1 MTRWNIETVFFM
13 GVSLERRDVDF
24 KADALNI
31 ITGASGTGKSTLIK
45 AIDYCLGSSKCELP
59 AHVRRRSV
67 AVGVKWVSDETEMIV
82 GRIIPPVGQRTST
95 HMFAAAGRKLVLPAT
110 VDAFDGATT
119 LEAAKAFIER
129 AFGIGDLGGEPD
141 AAGARG
147 RATVRHVTPY
157 MFVTKEVIY
166 SESILLH
173 GLEKADKARD
183 IVAAIPYFLRA
194 TDEAS
199 AIDERRLRQLQR
211 ALEKEE
217 ARARSRATAE
227 TLLKQRA
234 MSLLEEARR
243 LGLAPPPSAGA
254 SEAALLADLKAVSE
268 TQLQSSA
275 YLNEGELGTLNERRR
290 EILIELGTLRRR
302 SLAIRTALQE
312 ATGFQGAV
320 ARQRD
325 KLALAEHLQLDGI
338 TGVCPVCDAPS
349 QRGRETAAALQETL
363 TKVRA
368 ESVAVDRVKPRLL
381 EHDRAL
387 EEQIGAL
394 NAELRRVDDQVQTWL
409 RQSDETRKLAD
420 LGQLRAHLL
429 GRISFFL
436 EASVDEP
443 RQTTRDLG
451 VLRAEIDELEAR
463 VDREA
468 KEIKLRRAEAK
479 ISQFAS
485 EAFGALPTM
494 APCIGSELDFSSRQ
508 PEITVIEA
516 DSGAVLRLPDV
527 GSDQNYLA
535 IHIALS
541 FALQHY
547 FEVVAAPVP
556 GLLVLDQISR
566 PYFPQSGEDEDEAE
580 ISGGEEDE
588 DIQAMRRHID
598 FLFAETARRKGLQVL
613 LIEHAYFA
621 DDPRYV
627 AATRE
632 RWTRASGRALIPL
645 DWPIRKDEQSS

>member
-1 MTRWNIETVFFM
+1 MIRWNIETIFFL
-13 GVSLERRDVDF
+13 GVSGQRRDVSF
-24 KADALNI
+24 APDALNI

-67 AVGVKWVSDETEMIV
+67 AVGVRWVAGDAKMII
-82 GRIIPPVGQRTST
+82 GRIVPPVGQATSAR
-95 HMFAAAGRKLVLPAT
+95 MFAATGRHLSLPEAI
-110 VDAFDGATT
+110 DDFDGATT
-119 LEAAKAFIER
+119 LDAAKAFIER
-129 AFGIGDLGGEPD
+129 AFGIGDVVGPPD
-141 AAGARG
+141 AAGSRG

-166 SESILLH
+166 SESTLLH
-173 GLEKADKARD
+173 GLEKAEKARD
-183 IVAAIPYFLRA
+183 IVAALPYFLRV

-199 AIDERRLRQLQR
+199 AMDEQRLRQLQR

-217 ARARSRATAE
+217 ARVRSRAVAE
-227 TLLKQRA
+227 TMLKQRA
-234 MSLLEEARR
+234 ISLLEEARR
-243 LGLAPPPSAGA
+243 LELAPPPSAEA
-254 SEAALLADLKAVSE
+254 SEAVLLAELKMVSD
-268 TQLQSSA
+268 TQLQASA
-275 YLNEGELGTLNERRR
+275 YPSEGELGRLNRRRR
-290 EILIELGTLRRR
+290 EILTELGTLRRR
-302 SLAIRTALQE
+302 SQATRTALRE

-325 KLALAEHLQLDGI
+325 KLKLVEHLHLDGI
-338 TGVCPVCDAPS
+338 PSVCPVCEAPS
-349 QRGRETAAALQETL
+349 ERGRETAAALRETL
-363 TKVRA
+363 MKVRA
-368 ESVAVDRVKPRLL
+368 ESVAVDRVKPRLV
-381 EHDRAL
+381 EHDRAI
-387 EEQIGAL
+387 EEEIARL
-394 NAELRRVDDQVQTWL
+394 NVELRQVDDQIQTWL
-409 RQSDETRKLAD
+409 RQSEETRRLAD

-436 EASVDEP
+436 ETSADEP
-443 RQTTRDLG
+443 RQVTRDLG
-451 VLRAEIDELEAR
+451 VLRAEIAELEAR

-468 KEIKLRRAEAK
+468 KKVKLRRAEAK

-485 EAFGALPTM
+485 EAFAALPTV

-508 PEITVIEA
+508 PEVTVIEA
-516 DSGAVLRLPDV
+516 DGGAVLRLPDV

-541 FALQHY
+541 FALQRY
-547 FEVVAAPVP
+547 FETVNAPVP

-566 PYFPQSGEDEDEAE
+566 PYFPQSGEDEDETE

-588 DIQAMRRHID
+588 EVQAMRRHIN

-645 DWPIRKDEQSS
+645 DWPTRDDQ

>member
-1 MTRWNIETVFFM
+1 MTRWNIATIFFL
-13 GVSLERRDVDF
+13 GVSGQRRDVSF
-24 KADALNI
+24 VPDALNI

-45 AIDYCLGSSKCELP
+45 AIDYCLGSSRCELP

-67 AVGVKWVSDETEMIV
+67 AVGVKWVAGDAEMIV
-82 GRIIPPVGQRTST
+82 GRVIPPVGQATST
-95 HMFAAAGRKLVLPAT
+95 RMFASAGRDLPLPNT
-110 VDAFDGATT
+110 SDDFEGATT

-129 AFGIGDLGGEPD
+129 AFGIGDVASESDVAGG
-141 AAGARG
+141 RG

-157 MFVTKEVIY
+157 LFVTKEVIY
-166 SESILLH
+166 SESTLLH

-183 IVAAIPYFLRA
+183 IVAAMPYFLRA
-194 TDEAS
+194 SDEAS
-199 AIDERRLRQLQR
+199 AVEERRLRQLQR

-217 ARARSRATAE
+217 ARARSRAAAE
-227 TLLKQRA
+227 TALKQRA
-234 MSLLEEARR
+234 TSLLAEAHRIGIAR
-243 LGLAPPPSAGA
+243 PPSPEA
-254 SEAALLADLKAVSE
+254 SEAALLAELKTVSQ
-268 TQLQSSA
+268 TQLQA
-275 YLNEGELGTLNERRR
+275 GVYPEEGEFAELNRRRR
-290 EILIELGTLRRR
+290 EVLAELSARRR
-302 SLAIRTALQE
+302 GLQATRTALRE
-312 ATGFQGAV
+312 ATGFQSAV

-325 KLALAEHLQLDGI
+325 KLMLAEHLHLEGI
-338 TGVCPVCDAPS
+338 DGVCPLCEAPS
-349 QRGRETAAALQETL
+349 ERGRETAKALQVTL
-363 TKVRA
+363 TKVRS
-368 ESVAVDRVKPRLL
+368 ESVAVERVRPRLV

-387 EEQIGAL
+387 EEEIGRL
-394 NAELRRVDDQVQTWL
+394 NAELRRVDDQIQTWL
-409 RQSDETRKLAD
+409 RQTEETRRLAD
-420 LGQLRAHLL
+420 LAQVRAHLL
-429 GRISFFL
+429 GRISYFL

-443 RQTTRDLG
+443 HQASRDLS
-451 VLRAEIDELEAR
+451 VLRAEIAELEAR

-485 EAFGALPTM
+485 EAFASLPTV

-508 PEITVIEA
+508 PEVTVIEA

-541 FALQHY
+541 FALQRY
-547 FEVVAAPVP
+547 FESVSAPVP

-566 PYFPQSGEDEDEAE
+566 PYFPTSGEDEDEAE

-588 DIQAMRRHID
+588 DVQAMRKHID
-598 FLFAETARRKGLQVL
+598 FLFTETVRRKGLQVL

-645 DWPIRKDEQSS
+645 DWATRGDE